1 MNLHISTYS
10 KIVTGSVLTGL
21 LFAGCVK
28 TSLNVKPVGSYTT
41 ATYWRNESDVITGI
55 NGIYNVLTQEEGVG
69 HNLYAFDD
77 ASDDISVDGDHADM
91 WAIERFTA
99 DATAYQLRPTWGWAY
114 EQISRANNALIY
126 VPKVPVLSDEIRNRS
141 MGEAYF
147 LRAHGYWVLNQI
159 FGEVPLIEE
168 QNVLDASYNVPKS
181 SVDSVRALIESDLL
195 KAADLLP
202 ESYGAGDK
210 GRVTKGSAW
219 GLLTKLYMAWEK
231 MDKAIQY
238 GTLVINN
245 PNYKLADKYAD
256 NFTLGMQENNTEILF
271 AVWNKQNFNNSPINI
286 YFTIRGDVWGGW
298 GFHHPTENFVSQFES
313 GDERKPATV
322 LSVGDSIP
330 HQIHL
335 ATISNEDA
343 YQMFAGKAGEETGRM
358 LPTNSPSGY
367 VIRKYTAY
375 DPGDGGFLD
384 GDLKQPLLRTADI
397 YLLVA
402 EAKIR
407 TTGAG
412 AGDAEIKA
420 VRERAGL
427 TAITGA
433 TINDLIHERRVEL
446 GGENTRFQDLLR
458 WDKAGI
464 INLDTVVGKPKLA
477 SALDPYKSAV
487 LVPARTFTRP
497 KNYYWPIPQV
507 VIDESKGVITQN
519 PNYK

>member
-1 MNLHISTYS
+1 MAL
-10 KIVTGSVLTGL
+10 GL

-28 TSLNVKPVGSYTT
+28 TSLNIKPVGTYTT
-41 ATYWRNESDVITGI
+41 ATYWRNESDVIAGI

-77 ASDDISVDGDHADM
+77 ASDDIAIDGDHPDM

-99 DATAYQLRPTWGWAY
+99 DATAYQLHPTWSWSY
-114 EQISRANNALIY
+114 EQIARANNALIY
-126 VPKVPVLSDEIRNRS
+126 VPKVPVLSDDIRNRS

-159 FGEVPLIEE
+159 FGEVPLILEA
-168 QNVLDASYNVPKS
+168 NVLDGNYNIPKS
-181 SVDSVRALIESDLL
+181 TLDSVRTQIESDLL

-202 ESYGAGDK
+202 ESYGASDK

-231 MDKAIQY
+231 LDKAITY
-238 GTLVINN
+238 GEKVIND
-245 PNYKLADKYAD
+245 PNYALASKYTD
-256 NFTLGMQENNTEILF
+256 NFTLGSQESNTEILF
-271 AVWNKQNFNNSPINI
+271 AVWNKNNYNNSPINI
-286 YFTIRGDVWGGW
+286 YFTPRAWNGW
-298 GFHHPTENFVSQFES
+298 GFHHPTENFVSQFET
-313 GDERKPATV
+313 GDSVRKRATI
-322 LSVGDSIP
+322 LAVGDSIANQTTMIEIAP
-330 HQIHL
+330 
-335 ATISNEDA
+335 SDA
-343 YQMFAGKAGEETGRM
+343 YQMFAGKAGQSTGRM
-358 LPTNSPSGY
+358 LPSNSPTTGY
-367 VIRKYTAY
+367 CLRKYTAY
-375 DPGDGGFLD
+375 NPDGSGNLD
-384 GDLKQPLLRTADI
+384 GDLKQPLLRTADV

-407 TTGAG
+407 TSGAG

-427 TAITGA
+427 TAITSA
-433 TINDLIHERRVEL
+433 SINDLIHERRVEL
-446 GGENTRFQDLLR
+446 GGENTRFQDLVR
-458 WDKAGI
+458 WDKAGVV
-464 INLDTVVGKPKLA
+464 NLDTIVGKPKYA
-477 SALDPYKSAV
+477 STLQPFNHAVAL
-487 LVPARTFTRP
+487 PARTFTRP

>member
-1 MNLHISTYS
+1 MNFSISTYS

-28 TSLNVKPVGSYTT
+28 TSLNIKPAGTYTT
-41 ATYWRNESDVITGI
+41 ATYWRNEDDVINGI

-77 ASDDISVDGDHADM
+77 ASDDIAIDGDHPDM

-99 DATAYQLRPTWGWAY
+99 DATAYQLHPTWSWAY
-114 EQISRANNALIY
+114 EQIARANNAIIY
-126 VPKVPVLSDEIRNRS
+126 VPKVPVVSDEIRKRS

-159 FGEVPLIEE
+159 FGEVPLILE
-168 QNVLDASYNVPKS
+168 QNVLDGDYNVPKK
-181 SVDSVRALIESDLL
+181 SVDSIRTQIESDLL
-195 KAADLLP
+195 KAADMLP
-202 ESYGAGDK
+202 ESYGAADK

-219 GLLTKLYMAWEK
+219 GLLTKLYMTWEK
-231 MDKAIQY
+231 LDKAIQY
-238 GTLVINN
+238 GSLVINN
-245 PNYKLADKYAD
+245 ANYKLADKYAN
-256 NFTLGMQENNTEILF
+256 NFTLGLQESNTEILF
-271 AVWNKQNFNNSPINI
+271 AVWNKNNFNNSPANI
-286 YFTIRGDVWGGW
+286 YFTPRAWNGW
-298 GFHHPTENFVSQFES
+298 GFHHATENFVSQFES
-313 GDERKPATV
+313 GDERKPVTV

-330 HQIHL
+330 HQTKLIK
-335 ATISNEDA
+335 ISSGDA
-343 YQMFAGKAGEETGRM
+343 YQMFAGKEDELTGRM
-358 LPTNSPSGY
+358 LPSNSTTGY

-375 DPGDGGFLD
+375 DPGDGGNLD

-407 TTGAG
+407 TSGAG
-412 AGDAEIKA
+412 AGDAEIRA

-427 TAITGA
+427 TGLTGA

-458 WDKAGI
+458 WDKAGVV
-464 INLDTVVGKPKLA
+464 NLDTIVGKPKLA
-477 SALDPYKSAV
+477 SPLPPYNGASV
-487 LVPARTFTRP
+487 LPARTFTRP